1 MARRRSQ
8 APASDDLVR
17 QWRLTIGLV
26 KMLLWSPA
34 VGALLYLTADV
45 GRATGG
51 QSPYAQP
58 APSVTSSAGGPSR
71 VASFPVRGAVRPL
84 HQATISTDLV
94 ARVARI
100 GFRDGEAFRRND
112 VLLAFD
118 CRRQQA
124 ELAAAEAQ
132 HQEMKITLETNTFL
146 EKRNAASR
154 QDLEVAKARAAK
166 AAAEADGLRVRMDQ
180 CTIVAPF
187 DGRLFELAINEH
199 EMSQPGKP
207 LLSIVGDGELEIDLI
222 VPSDWLGWL
231 GVGAPFSFAID
242 ETARTH
248 AARVV
253 RIGAAVDTVSQ
264 TIKVTGRF
272 DEADRAVLAGMSG
285 AALFSGSGK

>member
-1 MARRRSQ
+1 LIKLLLW
-8 APASDDLVR
+8 APALV
-17 QWRLTIGLV
+17 
-26 KMLLWSPA
+26 
-34 VGALLYLTADV
+34 ALFYLMADA
-45 GRATGG
+45 GGATGG

-58 APSVTSSAGGPSR
+58 TASAVATGGGASR
-71 VASFPVRGAVRPL
+71 VANFPVRGAVRPL
-84 HQATISTDLV
+84 HQATFSTDLV

-166 AAAEADGLRVRMDQ
+166 AAAEVDGLRVRMDQ
-180 CTIVAPF
+180 CTILAPF
-187 DGRLFELAINEH
+187 DGRVFELAINEH

-242 ETARTH
+242 ETTRTH
-248 AARVV
+248 AARVA

-272 DEADRAVLAGMSG
+272 DAADRAVLAGMSG
-285 AALFSGSGK
+285 AATFSGSGK